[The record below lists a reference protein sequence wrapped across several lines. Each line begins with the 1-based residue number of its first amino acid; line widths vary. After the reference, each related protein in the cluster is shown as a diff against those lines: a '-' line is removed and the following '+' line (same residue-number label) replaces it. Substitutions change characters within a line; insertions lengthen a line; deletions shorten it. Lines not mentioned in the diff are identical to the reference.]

1 MPPIPPTKELLDAI
15 DRRYP
20 CRAVQLTQLS
30 ALVGDVGLPPPKIAT
45 RLWADLT
52 EKNSIPSPPAIVLH
66 GLEATGKTLV
76 LRALLEATGT
86 RHAWLA
92 CHECI
97 TARHLTERIG
107 ATFSAVLGIPS
118 AVQQRCESASAL
130 AVYLQQILKREDG
143 RKHFL
148 VRSTCSDGGGGGKP
162 ALTALRDRC
171 LIESTSSWNRL
182 QRLLPR

>member
-1 MPPIPPTKELLDAI
+1 MPGRPADPAVGVGG
-15 DRRYP
+15 RRG
-20 CRAVQLTQLS
+20 S
-30 ALVGDVGLPPPKIAT
+30 AAPRIAT
-45 RLWADLT
+45 RRWADLA
-52 EKNSIPSPPAIVLH
+52 EKNSIPSPPAIILH

-118 AVQQRCESASAL
+118 TVQQRCESASAL

-148 VRSTCSDGGGGGKP
+148 VRPICSGGGRRG
-162 ALTALRDRC
+162 RRH
-171 LIESTSSWNRL
+171 
-182 QRLLPR
+182 